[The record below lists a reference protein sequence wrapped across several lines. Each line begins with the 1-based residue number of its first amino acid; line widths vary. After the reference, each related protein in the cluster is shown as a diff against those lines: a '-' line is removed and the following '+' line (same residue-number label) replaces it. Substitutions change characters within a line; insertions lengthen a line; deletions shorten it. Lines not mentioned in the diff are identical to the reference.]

1 VRLDT
6 HYGKAEVS
14 TYRTSATPLEGLRPI
29 PESAFTGRPNHLL
42 AAEIDVQVM
51 GEAFSEAYTVGD
63 NRNVVATD
71 TMKNFIHRQSL
82 EFTGSTLEGWLYF
95 LGRRFLET
103 YSQMERLRV
112 SGEEIRFDA
121 AMVPVGT
128 AASAKSAPRS
138 GSGSSSTSAAGGR
151 FEPSSVLYRR
161 RHDDRGVASIELG
174 RAEDG
179 AIVLGDLRA
188 GRVGLELLKTTGSAF
203 ADFPR
208 DEYTTLPSKKDR
220 LLFTHVDIAW
230 RYTDPQ
236 AALAPDLDRYV
247 ASEQVS
253 DLAAV
258 VFHEFVSLSIQH
270 LVHEIGTRMF
280 ERFASLEEI
289 TFEAQNR
296 TFDTA
301 EESAEEEQRK
311 VYTNPRPPYGRI
323 GLTMRRD

>member
-14 TYRTSATPLEGLRPI
+14 TYRTSAPALDGLRPI

-51 GEAFSEAYTVGD
+51 GDAFAEAYTVGD

-82 EFTGSTLEGWLYF
+82 EFAGSTLESWLYF
-95 LGRRFLET
+95 LGQRFLDM
-103 YSQMERLRV
+103 YPQMERLRV

-121 AMVPVGT
+121 VPV
-128 AASAKSAPRS
+128 P
-138 GSGSSSTSAAGGR
+138 AAGGG
-151 FEPSSVLYRR
+151 FEASSVLYRR
-161 RHDDRGVASIELG
+161 HHDDRGVASLEVG
-174 RAEDG
+174 RTGDG
-179 AIVLGDLRA
+179 TVMLGDLRS

-208 DEYTTLPSKKDR
+208 DEFTTLPSRKDR
-220 LLFTHVDIAW
+220 LLFTWMDIAW
-230 RYTDPQ
+230 RYADAQ
-236 AALAPDLDRYV
+236 VAVAPDVERYV

-280 ERFASLEEI
+280 ERFPSLVEI

-301 EESAEEEQRK
+301 EEGGAEEHRM
-311 VYTNPRPPYGRI
+311 VYTDPRPPYGRI
-323 GLTMRRD
+323 GLTMHRE

>member
-14 TYRTSATPLEGLRPI
+14 TYRTSATALEGLRAI
-29 PESAFTGRPNHLL
+29 PESTFTGRPNHML
-42 AAEIDVQVM
+42 AAQIDVQVM
-51 GEAFSEAYTVGD
+51 GDAFAAAYTVGD
-63 NRNVVATD
+63 NSNVVATD
-71 TMKNFIHRQSL
+71 TMKNFIHRLSL
-82 EFTGSTLEGWLYF
+82 EFTGSTLEGWLFF
-95 LGRRFLET
+95 LGQRFLES
-103 YSQMERLRV
+103 YPQMERLRV
-112 SGEEIRFDA
+112 SGEEIRFEA
-121 AMVPVGT
+121 VAVP
-128 AASAKSAPRS
+128 
-138 GSGSSSTSAAGGR
+138 GGDGQ

-161 RHDDRGVASIELG
+161 RHDDRGVASLEIG
-174 RAEDG
+174 RTEG
-179 AIVLGDLRA
+179 GTVMLGDLRA

-208 DEYTTLPSKKDR
+208 DEYTTLPSRKDR

-230 RYTDPQ
+230 RYVDGQVAVT
-236 AALAPDLDRYV
+236 PDVELYV

-280 ERFASLEEI
+280 ERFPSLAEI
-289 TFEAQNR
+289 SFEAQNR

-301 EESAEEEQRK
+301 EEAAPDVRRK
-311 VYTNPRPPYGRI
+311 VYTDPRPPYGRI
-323 GLTMRRD
+323 GLTMRRE